1 MATIKDK
8 ILALK
13 ESNPDMKSSAIAKRL
28 GVKPAYVYTTIYLA
42 NKAKKN
48 KVAVVAK
55 ASAPKASAPIV
66 VPTVSRNEVMAAE
79 IDDLRKEV
87 GELTTIIAYLER
99 RCASWE
105 RIYGSP
111 V

>member
-1 MATIKDK
+1 MATLKDR

-13 ESNPDMKSSAIAKRL
+13 EAHPTMKASSISKRL
-28 GVKPAYVYTTIYLA
+28 GVKPAYVYTVMYLA
-42 NKAKKN
+42 KKAKKN
-48 KVAVVAK
+48 KVATVAK